1 MRDLVIR
8 LASMKLAELKFNV
21 NQIYW
26 VENKNEGS
34 RRYRLSL
41 NQLKELH
48 FDIWGA
54 GDVSKVKAELY
65 KNTAWYGVRIE
76 YPFKRKN
83 TCMVVYI
90 EKPPHLD
97 KKTFLQ
103 ILQSLGL
110 GIKKFEKKSNQVK
123 RTFNNRRVSEKVFY
137 EIYVED
143 NSYGHMVHLE
153 IETGSQG
160 WIGHVVGNFY
170 DKENT
175 SEYNCKEDLDVLAK
189 KYPQVLT
196 SKGKVRV
203 VAVNESELKSKYR
216 GVGLGSQAYL
226 EFARANWNKVGK
238 PFILIPDECD
248 LGKTSNDAKRVWK
261 TLQRGKPFSNWCIAI
276 LEKP

>member
-1 MRDLVIR
+1 MRDLVVR

-21 NQIYW
+21 SEVYW
-26 VENKNEGS
+26 EEDQNKGS
-34 RRYRLSL
+34 RRNRLSL
-41 NQLKELH
+41 KQLKERH
-48 FDIWGA
+48 FEIWGT
-54 GDVSKVKAELY
+54 GDVSKVKAELFY
-65 KNTAWYGVRIE
+65 AVGWYGVRIV
-76 YPFKRKN
+76 YPMKKEN
-83 TCMVVYI
+83 TCLVLHV
-90 EKPPHLD
+90 ERPQRLNE
-97 KKTFLQ
+97 KTFLQ

-110 GIKKFEKKSNQVK
+110 EIKKFRKKSNQVK

-137 EIYVED
+137 EISVED
-143 NSYGHMVHLE
+143 NSYGHTLHLE
-153 IETGSQG
+153 ITTGSQG
-160 WIGHVVGNFY
+160 WIGHVIGNFY

-175 SEYNCKEDLDVLAK
+175 SEYNCTEDLDVLAK

-203 VAVNESELKSKYR
+203 VAVNESELASKYR

-226 EFARANWNKVGK
+226 EFARGHWDKIGK